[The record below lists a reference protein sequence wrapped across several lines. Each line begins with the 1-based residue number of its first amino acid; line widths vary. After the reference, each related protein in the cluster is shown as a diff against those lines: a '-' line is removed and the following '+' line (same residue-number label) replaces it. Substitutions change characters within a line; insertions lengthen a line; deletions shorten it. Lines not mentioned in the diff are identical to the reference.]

1 MENTHSYWNNNYMGM
16 VPGVDGKSRIEIDE
30 SKLITF
36 DNNIRWMFGL
46 VDRNKYD
53 IRLFFVNNNRVKET
67 LLLII
72 IKNVYIYQNIL
83 NNNEGK
89 NAEYLATRIY
99 RDCLQTYQKKILILM
114 LYILYK
120 VNHSVWFG
128 TGNFHTNTIE
138 GVCISIKR
146 ITNSFNGMNGSIYN
160 KFQNNEIEYDNYIN
174 GWICAA
180 LYYMRC
186 EHFKL
191 GDNAKIELLSKYLK
205 SA

>member
-1 MENTHSYWNNNYMGM
+1 M

-72 IKNVYIYQNIL
+72 IKNVYTYQNIL

-99 RDCLQTYQKKILILM
+99 
-114 LYILYK
+114 
-120 VNHSVWFG
+120 
-128 TGNFHTNTIE
+128 
-138 GVCISIKR
+138 
-146 ITNSFNGMNGSIYN
+146 
-160 KFQNNEIEYDNYIN
+160 
-174 GWICAA
+174 
-180 LYYMRC
+180 
-186 EHFKL
+186 
-191 GDNAKIELLSKYLK
+191 
-205 SA
+205 

>member
-46 VDRNKYD
+46 VYRNKYD

-67 LLLII
+67 LLPII
-72 IKNVYIYQNIL
+72 IKNVYTYQNIL

-99 RDCLQTYQKKILILM
+99 RDCLQTYQKKILIKKVI
-114 LYILYK
+114 YI
-120 VNHSVWFG
+120 VQS
-128 TGNFHTNTIE
+128 
-138 GVCISIKR
+138 
-146 ITNSFNGMNGSIYN
+146 
-160 KFQNNEIEYDNYIN
+160 
-174 GWICAA
+174 
-180 LYYMRC
+180 
-186 EHFKL
+186 
-191 GDNAKIELLSKYLK
+191 
-205 SA
+205 